1 MHYIETYER
10 VIAFKRTRNQQP
22 NKPMIIQDKETTIEQ
37 IGTIQDEAQFK
48 MRNSQ
53 KAFQILSSLYSDKP
67 LAIVRELGCN
77 AMDSHIASGQS
88 NLPFAVHIPNTLEPW
103 LTIQDFGTGI
113 SHENIYEIYSVY
125 FASTKTNTNTQVG
138 MLGLGSKSPFCYTDN
153 FTITSVHNQVKRIYN
168 AYFNQNGMPTISLAS
183 QENTKDANGVAI
195 QIPIKQSDIG
205 NFTQAVFKAFRFFDV
220 KPTITGGSID
230 WTDKANFE
238 GTFWKSYSNLNQS
251 YAVMG
256 GVTYPIDTYKVDN
269 DHYDIIRKAGLVI
282 HFNIGELDVTPSRE
296 SLMYHDW
303 VVKAINDKIALV
315 KKDFVTK
322 VEDKIKNSPN
332 LLDALKALYLL
343 SNQWS
348 FLNSTLINGKVF
360 WNKIDITDPRKSIKK
375 ICQDT
380 FQCYTKT
387 RWGRSRWSVSGYADL
402 SKDAL
407 WYYDDLKRG
416 SQKRVT
422 AFIRGHSNSDISVN
436 LVDEKSM
443 KDLIASGFPASV
455 FIPTST
461 LPSTASGSKR
471 GSIKNSKPKGII
483 SLYKVGYQY
492 RTSWD
497 SENFDLSTG
506 TAPKYYVVKDSSSWN
521 LDKMTLQS
529 SDGKTIMS
537 IKDKESFI
545 DFCEFAGI
553 NTNDVRMVA
562 KNNAKFLD
570 TLGSTNLADIVKKK
584 NPKISWDKIQQAKCI
599 DFSTA
604 VKLSKNS
611 SYSKISD
618 TNPFKIFVD
627 TILELKGEIGKIY
640 SLMKYIPTED
650 KNKSLTYP
658 SKMVELFYLS
668 CESWQV
674 GVETTLKAILE
685 NETN

>member
-1 MHYIETYER
+1 
-10 VIAFKRTRNQQP
+10 
-22 NKPMIIQDKETTIEQ
+22 MIIQDKENTIET
-37 IGTIQDEAQFK
+37 IGTIREEAQFK

-88 NLPFAVHIPNTLEPW
+88 HLPFHIHIPNTLEPW

-153 FTITSVHNQVKRIYN
+153 FTITSIHNGVKRIYN
-168 AYFNQNGMPTISLAS
+168 AYFNQTGMPTISLAS

-195 QIPIKQSDIG
+195 QIPIKNSDIG
-205 NFTQAVFKAFRFFDV
+205 NFHTAIFKAFRFFDV
-220 KPTITGGSID
+220 KPTISGDSID

-256 GVTYPIDTYKVDN
+256 GVTYPIDTYKIEGE
-269 DHYDIIRKAGLVI
+269 HYDIVRKAGLVI

-303 VVKAINDKIALV
+303 VVKALNEKVELV

-322 VEDKIKNSPN
+322 VEEQVKNAPN
-332 LLDALKALYLL
+332 LLDAMKALYLL
-343 SNQWS
+343 NNQWS
-348 FLNSTLINGKVF
+348 FLNSALIKGKVF
-360 WNKIDITDPRKSIKK
+360 WKKIDITEPRKSIKA

-380 FQCYTKT
+380 FLNYSKAS
-387 RWGRSRWSVSGYADL
+387 WGRAKTTTSGYAEL
-402 SKDAL
+402 NNNAL
-407 WYYDDLKRG
+407 WYYCDLKKG
-416 SQKRVT
+416 SIKRVL
-422 AFIRGHSNSDISVN
+422 AFIRGHINKDISIN

-443 KDLIASGFPASV
+443 KDLIASGFPASI

-461 LPSTASGSKR
+461 LPSVASVKKGKS
-471 GSIKNSKPKGII
+471 GTNGKPKGVI
-483 SLYKVGYQY
+483 SLYDVGYQY
-492 RTSWD
+492 RSSWD
-497 SENFDLSTG
+497 SQNFDLSTG

-521 LDKMTLQS
+521 FDSMKLQTT
-529 SDGKTIMS
+529 DGKTIMT
-537 IKDKESFI
+537 IKDKNSFV
-545 DFCEFAGI
+545 DFCQYAGI
-553 NTNDVRMVA
+553 ETSDVRMVA
-562 KNNAKFLD
+562 KSNAKHLD
-570 TLGSTNLADIVKKK
+570 TLGSINLADIVNKK
-584 NPKISWDKIQQAKCI
+584 NPKISWEKIQQGKLI

-604 VKLSKNS
+604 VKISKDKM
-611 SYSKISD
+611 YSKLSQ
-618 TNPFKIFVD
+618 TNTFKIFVD
-627 TILELKGEIGKIY
+627 NILELKKEIGKIY
-640 SLMKYIPTED
+640 SLMKYVPLDDKNKSLPLNND

-668 CESWQV
+668 CDSWQV

-685 NETN
+685 MENN

>member
-1 MHYIETYER
+1 MIVKDQTNAVETIGNITEQSE
-10 VIAFKRTRNQQP
+10 FKIKVSP
-22 NKPMIIQDKETTIEQ
+22 
-37 IGTIQDEAQFK
+37 
-48 MRNSQ
+48 

-77 AMDSHIASGQS
+77 AMDSHIASGQP
-88 NLPFAVHIPNTLEPW
+88 NRPLHVHVPNSLEPW

-113 SHENIYEIYSVY
+113 SHENIYKIYTEY
-125 FASTKTNTNTQVG
+125 FNSTKTNTNTQVG

-153 FTITSVHNQVKRIYN
+153 FTITSIHDQVKRIYN

-195 QIPIKQSDIG
+195 QIPIKNSDIG
-205 NFTQAVFKAFRFFDV
+205 NFHTAVFKAFRFFDV
-220 KPTITGGSID
+220 KPIITGDSIN

-303 VVKAINDKIALV
+303 VVKAINDKITLV

-322 VEDKIKNSPN
+322 VEDQIKNSPN
-332 LLDALKALYLL
+332 LLDAIKALYLL
-343 SNQWS
+343 NNQWS
-348 FLNSTLINGKVF
+348 FLNSTLINGKVL

-387 RWGRSRWSVSGYADL
+387 RWGRSRWSLSGYAAIDNN
-402 SKDAL
+402 AL

-422 AFIRGHSNSDISVN
+422 TFIRGHSNSDISVN

-461 LPSTASGSKR
+461 LPAIASGSKK
-471 GSIKNSKPKGII
+471 GSIKNSKPKGVI
-483 SLYKVGYQY
+483 SLYKADDNY
-492 RTSWD
+492 RLSWD
-497 SENFDLSTG
+497 SENFDLATG
-506 TAPKYYVVKDSSSWN
+506 TAPKYYVVKDVSTWKFDGMELKS
-521 LDKMTLQS
+521 M
-529 SDGKTIMS
+529 DGKKLMT
-537 IKDKESFI
+537 IKDKSTLN
-545 DFCEFAGI
+545 DFCQYAGI
-553 NTNDVRMVA
+553 DITDVRMVA

-570 TLGSTNLADIVKKK
+570 ALGSTNLADVVKKK
-584 NPKISWDKIQQAKCI
+584 QSKLSWDRIQIAKHI
-599 DFSTA
+599 EFRTA
-604 VKLSKNS
+604 LNVSKNS
-611 SYSKISD
+611 LYSKISD

-627 TILELKGEIGKIY
+627 SILEIKKEIGKLENILRHI
-640 SLMKYIPTED
+640 STEER
-650 KNKSLTYP
+650 KNVLTYP
-658 SKMVELFYLS
+658 SKMVELLYLS

-674 GVETTLKAILE
+674 GIETTLKAILE
-685 NETN
+685 TEQTN

>member
-10 VIAFKRTRNQQP
+10 VIVFKRTRNKP
-22 NKPMIIQDKETTIEQ
+22 TKPMIIQDKETTIEQ

-77 AMDSHIASGQS
+77 AMDSHIASGQP

-205 NFTQAVFKAFRFFDV
+205 NFHTAVFKAFRFFDV
-220 KPTITGGSID
+220 KPIITGDSIN

-303 VVKAINDKIALV
+303 VVKAINDKITLV

-332 LLDALKALYLL
+332 LLDAIKALYLL

-387 RWGRSRWSVSGYADL
+387 RWGRSKWSISGYADL

-461 LPSTASGSKR
+461 LPAISSGSRK
-471 GSIKNSKPKGII
+471 GSIKNSKPKGFIN
-483 SLYKVGYQY
+483 LYSMGSTYQS
-492 RTSWD
+492 SWE
-497 SENFDLSTG
+497 SNSFDLATG
-506 TAPKYYVVKDSSSWN
+506 TAPKYYVVKDVSTWKFDGMELKS
-521 LDKMTLQS
+521 T
-529 SDGKTIMS
+529 DGKKLMT
-537 IKDKESFI
+537 IKDKSTLN
-545 DFCEFAGI
+545 DFCQYAGI
-553 NTNDVRMVA
+553 DITDVRMVA

-570 TLGSTNLADIVKKK
+570 ALGSTNLADVVKKK
-584 NPKISWDKIQQAKCI
+584 QSKLSWDRIQIAKHI
-599 DFSTA
+599 EFRTA
-604 VKLSKNS
+604 LNISKNS
-611 SYSKISD
+611 LYSKISD

-627 TILELKGEIGKIY
+627 SILEIKKEIGKLENILRHI
-640 SLMKYIPTED
+640 STEER
-650 KNKSLTYP
+650 KNVLTYP
-658 SKMVELFYLS
+658 SKMVELFYLA

>member
-1 MHYIETYER
+1 
-10 VIAFKRTRNQQP
+10 
-22 NKPMIIQDKETTIEQ
+22 MIIQDKETTIET
-37 IGTIQDEAQFK
+37 IGTIQEEAQFK

-77 AMDSHIASGQS
+77 AMDSHIASGQP

-153 FTITSVHNQVKRIYN
+153 FTITSIHNQVKRIYN
-168 AYFNQNGMPTISLAS
+168 AYFNQTGMPTISLAS
-183 QENTKDANGVAI
+183 QENTKDANGVSI

-205 NFTQAVFKAFRFFDV
+205 NFSHAVFKAFRFFDV
-220 KPTITGGSID
+220 KPIISGGTID

-238 GTFWKSYSNLNQS
+238 GSFWKSYSNLNSS

-256 GVTYPIDTYKVDN
+256 GVTYPIDTYKIEGE
-269 DHYDIIRKAGLVI
+269 HYDIVRKAGLVI

-303 VVKAINDKIALV
+303 VVKALNEKIELV

-322 VEDKIKNSPN
+322 VEDQIKNSPN
-332 LLDALKALYLL
+332 LLDAMKALYLL
-343 SNQWS
+343 NNQWS
-348 FLNSTLINGKVF
+348 FLNSTLIKGKVM
-360 WNKIDITDPRKSIKK
+360 WKGIDITEPRKSIKK

-380 FQCYTKT
+380 FVNYTKT
-387 RWGRSRWSVSGYADL
+387 RWGRSKITTSGYAEL
-402 SKDAL
+402 SNDAL
-407 WYYDDLKRG
+407 WYYDDLKKG
-416 SQKRVT
+416 SVKRVT
-422 AFIRGHSNSDISVN
+422 TFVRGHSVDDISIN
-436 LVDEKSM
+436 LVDQRSM
-443 KDLIASGFPASV
+443 KDLIASGFPASA

-461 LPSTASGSKR
+461 LPSVA
-471 GSIKNSKPKGII
+471 SIKRVSTNNSKPKGVI

-492 RTSWD
+492 RSSWD

-521 LDKMTLQS
+521 FDSMKLQTN
-529 SDGKTIMS
+529 DGKDIMT
-537 IKDKESFI
+537 IKDKSSFI

-562 KNNAKFLD
+562 KSNAKFLD

-584 NPKISWDKIQQAKCI
+584 NPKISWDKIQQGKHI

-604 VKLSKNS
+604 VKLSKDKM
-611 SYSKISD
+611 YSNLSQ
-618 TNPFKIFVD
+618 TNTFKIFVD
-627 TILELKGEIGKIY
+627 SILELKKEIGKMY
-640 SLMKYIPTED
+640 SLMKYIPVED

-668 CESWQV
+668 CDSWQV
-674 GVETTLKAILE
+674 GIETTLKAILE
-685 NETN
+685 MENN

>member
-1 MHYIETYER
+1 
-10 VIAFKRTRNQQP
+10 
-22 NKPMIIQDKETTIEQ
+22 MIIQDKETTIEQ
-37 IGTIQDEAQFK
+37 IGTIKDEAQFK

-77 AMDSHIASGQS
+77 AMDSHIASGQP
-88 NLPFAVHIPNTLEPW
+88 NLPFAVHIPNALEPW

-153 FTITSVHNQVKRIYN
+153 FTITSIHDQVKRIYN
-168 AYFNQNGMPTISLAS
+168 AYFNQTGMPTISLAS

-195 QIPIKQSDIG
+195 QIPIKQTDIG
-205 NFTQAVFKAFRFFDV
+205 NFSHAVFKAFRFFDV
-220 KPTITGGSID
+220 KPTITGGTID

-269 DHYDIIRKAGLVI
+269 DHYDIVRKAGLVI

-303 VVKAINDKIALV
+303 VVKAINDKITLV

-322 VEDKIKNSPN
+322 VEDQIKNSPN

-343 SNQWS
+343 NNQWS
-348 FLNSTLINGKVF
+348 FLNSTLINGKVM
-360 WNKIDITDPRKSIKK
+360 WNRVEITDPRKSIKA

-380 FQCYTKT
+380 FQCYSKT
-387 RWGRSRWSVSGYADL
+387 RWGRSKWSISGYA
-402 SKDAL
+402 AL
-407 WYYDDLKRG
+407 DNNAVWYFDDLKRG
-416 SQKRVT
+416 SIKRVT
-422 AFIRGHSNSDISVN
+422 SFIRGHSNADISIN
-436 LVDEKSM
+436 LVDQKSM
-443 KDLIASGFPASV
+443 MDLIKSGFPASV

-461 LPSTASGSKR
+461 LPAIASGSRK
-471 GSIKNSKPKGII
+471 GSIKNSKPKGVI
-483 SLYKVGYQY
+483 SLYKGDDHY
-492 RTSWD
+492 RSSWD
-497 SENFDLSTG
+497 SETFDLATG
-506 TAPKYYVVKDSSSWN
+506 TAPKYYVVKDVSSWKFEVMQ
-521 LDKMTLQS
+521 LTTT
-529 SDGKTIMS
+529 DGKKLMTIENKS
-537 IKDKESFI
+537 TLK
-545 DFCEFAGI
+545 DFCQYAGI
-553 NTNDVRMVA
+553 DMTDVRMVA

-570 TLGSTNLADIVKKK
+570 TLGSTNLSELVKKK
-584 NPKISWDKIQQAKCI
+584 QPKLSWDKIQQAKHI
-599 DFSTA
+599 DFRSTQQISRN
-604 VKLSKNS
+604 KM
-611 SYSKISD
+611 YSKISD

-627 TILELKGEIGKIY
+627 SILDLKKEIGKLDSILKHI
-640 SLMKYIPTED
+640 STED
-650 KNKSLTYP
+650 RKNVLTYP

-674 GVETTLKAILE
+674 GIEMTLNAILE
-685 NETN
+685 TEKTN